1 MNDAGRDGA
10 PKPRHPLPRGLVEL
24 YGLLA
29 VLVVLVPEW
38 MAEGALGRWGPA
50 RQDLRLP
57 AADGAWQQLPE
68 LRLAGMGLAELRF
81 LAHDLRLPG
90 YAGQGRERLTRRLLR
105 RLQRRRQGSGSHR
118 KAL

>member
-1 MNDAGRDGA
+1 
-10 PKPRHPLPRGLVEL
+10 VEL

-38 MAEGALGRWGPA
+38 MAEGALRGWGGEGDDVA
-50 RQDLRLP
+50 LP
-57 AADGAWQQLPE
+57 TGGDPWRQLPE
-68 LRLAGMGLAELRF
+68 LRLAGMGLAELRL

-90 YAGQGRERLTRRLLR
+90 YAAASRDQLSRRLLR
-105 RLQRRRQGSGSHR
+105 RLRRR

>member
-1 MNDAGRDGA
+1 MSGSGRDRS

-38 MAEGALGRWGPA
+38 MAEGALGRWVGEA
-50 RQDLRLP
+50 NGLRLP
-57 AADGAWQQLPE
+57 DGRGAWQRLPE
-68 LRLAGMGLAELRF
+68 LRLAGMGLAELRL

-90 YAGQGRERLTRRLLR
+90 YARDGRERLTARLLR
-105 RLQRRRQGSGSHR
+105 RLRRR

>member
-1 MNDAGRDGA
+1 M
-10 PKPRHPLPRGLVEL
+10 EL

-38 MAEGALGRWGPA
+38 MAEGALWGWGGD
-50 RQDLRLP
+50 RHGLQLP
-57 AADGAWQQLPE
+57 DAEGAWQQLPE
-68 LRLAGMGLAELRF
+68 LRLAGMGLAELRL

-90 YAGQGRERLTRRLLR
+90 YASESRGRLTRRLLR
-105 RLQRRRQGSGSHR
+105 RLRRR

>member
-1 MNDAGRDGA
+1 
-10 PKPRHPLPRGLVEL
+10 VEL

-38 MAEGALGRWGPA
+38 MAEGALWGWSGEGHEVE
-50 RQDLRLP
+50 LP
-57 AADGAWQQLPE
+57 TGGDPRRQLPE
-68 LRLAGMGLAELRF
+68 LRLAGMGLAELRL

-90 YAGQGRERLTRRLLR
+90 YAGESREGLSRRLLR
-105 RLQRRRQGSGSHR
+105 RLRRR